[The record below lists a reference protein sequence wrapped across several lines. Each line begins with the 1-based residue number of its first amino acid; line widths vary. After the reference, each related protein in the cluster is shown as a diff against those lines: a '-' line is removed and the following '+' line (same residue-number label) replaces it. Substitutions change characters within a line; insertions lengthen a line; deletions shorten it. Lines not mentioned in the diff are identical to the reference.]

1 MWKTHTVTGLFVTG
15 LPTSHSTFLSQFP
28 GCGITSS
35 IVNVTVGSPTSIP
48 SFLLLTELTFCSGIQ
63 FSPMWS
69 FLIRVLPRNRTNR
82 DLYRERE
89 RERKSYFKELAH
101 AIVRFG
107 KSETVGQADELEI
120 QIRVDAVLSM
130 KSERQAS
137 RLEPRAGFLFC
148 SLEAEFLFW
157 ETSVFALK
165 AFSWLDEAHP
175 LYIWQS
181 ALLKVY

>member
-15 LPTSHSTFLSQFP
+15 LPTSHSTFLSQFS
-28 GCGITSS
+28 GCGVTSS
-35 IVNVTVGSPTSIP
+35 IINVTVGSPTSIP
-48 SFLLLTELTFCSGIQ
+48 SFLLLTELTFGSGIQ

-69 FLIRVLPRNRTNR
+69 FLIQVLPRNRTNR

-89 RERKSYFKELAH
+89 RKIYFKELAH

-107 KSETVGQADELEI
+107 KSETVGQADGLEI
-120 QIRVDAVLSM
+120 QIRVDVVLSM

-148 SLEAEFLFW
+148 SLEAEFLF
-157 ETSVFALK
+157 
-165 AFSWLDEAHP
+165 
-175 LYIWQS
+175 
-181 ALLKVY
+181 